1 MSETPTG
8 RPAETGTQAVPFR
21 PGDEFSGVEAA
32 DLLPRLRLTPDA
44 SPVDLMQSSFTVF
57 IDEVEYDVDPATA
70 IVGDCEEILSVTDGD
85 ALGYVVSRCGDWWCH
100 WAADAVD
107 EYVYLPGAESEG
119 AVNLLIERSGLQ
131 DLLEGAEWTW
141 STPE

>member
-57 IDEVEYDVDPATA
+57 IDDVEYDVDQETA
-70 IVGDCEEILSVTDGD
+70 LVGEWVEVLSVTDGD
-85 ALGYVVSRCGDWWCH
+85 ALGYSVSRGGDWWHH
-100 WAADAVD
+100 WATDAVE
-107 EYVYLPGAESEG
+107 EYVYLPGADPEL
-119 AVNLLIERSGLQ
+119 AVNLLVERSGLQ
-131 DLLEGAEWTW
+131 DLLQVAEWTW
-141 STPE
+141 SFPT